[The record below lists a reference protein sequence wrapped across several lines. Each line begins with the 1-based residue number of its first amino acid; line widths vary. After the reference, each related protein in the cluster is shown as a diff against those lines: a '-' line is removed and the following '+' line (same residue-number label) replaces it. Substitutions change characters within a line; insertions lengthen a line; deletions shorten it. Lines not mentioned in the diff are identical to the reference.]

1 MCLKKVVIESKQID
15 FMRSKTTNK
24 KLYIVTFVI
33 EFLNPTKKRM
43 KTTLVGL
50 REKPTLLF
58 TQKDY
63 FGFKSG
69 NSIEIW
75 SENGEFMNMMNLKN

>member
-1 MCLKKVVIESKQID
+1 
-15 FMRSKTTNK
+15 
-24 KLYIVTFVI
+24 
-33 EFLNPTKKRM
+33 M

-50 REKPTLLF
+50 REKPSLLF
-58 TQKDY
+58 TQNDI

-75 SENGEFMNMMNLKN
+75 SENGEFLSMMNLKEFLNYSE